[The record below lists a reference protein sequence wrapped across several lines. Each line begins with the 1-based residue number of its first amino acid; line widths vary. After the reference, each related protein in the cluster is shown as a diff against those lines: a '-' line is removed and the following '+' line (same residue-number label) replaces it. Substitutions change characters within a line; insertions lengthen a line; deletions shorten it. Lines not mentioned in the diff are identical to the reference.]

1 MQKPIQFLDDIQ
13 YPDDPE
19 AYWVFLFH
27 GFGADASDL
36 KNLSEVL
43 SPETKKI
50 NWVFP
55 NGIFSVPIGPMMTG
69 RAWWPLTLS
78 QLPTDWSVY
87 SPPELTELI
96 PAIWKMIDSFKIP
109 RNKLILGGFSQGS
122 MLATEI
128 YLSAPEIPAG
138 LISFSG
144 ALIRKNEWTQSLLKK
159 QKQAESSGQIL
170 KVFFSHG
177 EMDQVL
183 PSSGTQKLVQMFK
196 TYGFQ
201 CDVSSFR
208 GGHEIPLAAITKASA
223 YLSHLP

>member
-13 YPDDPE
+13 HPNDPD
-19 AYWVFLFH
+19 AYWVFMFH

-36 KNLSEVL
+36 KSLAEVL
-43 SPETKKI
+43 TPEGQKI
-50 NWVFP
+50 NWIFP
-55 NGIFSVPIGPMMTG
+55 NGIFTVPIGPMMTG

-78 QLPTDWSVY
+78 QLPTDWSLY
-87 SPPELTELI
+87 SPPELAQLI

-109 RNKLILGGFSQGS
+109 WNKIVLGGFSQGS

-128 YLSAPEIPAG
+128 YLSAPETPAG

-144 ALIRKNEWTQSLLKK
+144 ALIRKSDWTANLAKRQKEAEASGKSLK
-159 QKQAESSGQIL
+159 A
-170 KVFFSHG
+170 FFSHG

-196 TYGFQ
+196 THGFQ
-201 CDVSSFR
+201 CDISSFR
-208 GGHEIPLAAITKASA
+208 GGHEIPMPAIMKAQA
-223 YLSHLP
+223 YLSALP

>member
-1 MQKPIQFLDDIQ
+1 MQKPIQYLDDIQ
-13 YPDDPE
+13 HPHDAN

-36 KNLSEVL
+36 KNLSDVL
-43 SPETKKI
+43 TPLGQKI

-55 NGIFSVPIGPMMTG
+55 NGIFTVPIGSMMTG

-78 QLPTDWSVY
+78 QLPTDWSLY
-87 SPPELTELI
+87 SPPEMAQLL

-109 RNKLILGGFSQGS
+109 WNKIILGGFSQGS

-128 YLSAPEIPAG
+128 YLSAPQTPAG

-144 ALIRKNEWTQSLLKK
+144 ALIRKSEWTNGLVVR
-159 QKQAESSGQIL
+159 QKQAADSGQTL
-170 KVFFSHG
+170 KAYFSHG

-183 PSSGTQKLVQMFK
+183 PSSGTQKLIQMFK
-196 TYGFQ
+196 AHGYQ
-201 CDVSSFR
+201 CDFSSFR
-208 GGHEIPLAAITKASA
+208 GGHEIPMPAIAKAHA
-223 YLSHLP
+223 YLASLP

>member
-13 YPDDPE
+13 HPHDPD

-36 KNLSEVL
+36 KSLSEVL
-43 SPETKKI
+43 TPENKKI

-55 NGIFSVPIGPMMTG
+55 NGIFTVPIGPMMSG

-78 QLPTDWSVY
+78 QLPTDWSLY
-87 SPPELTELI
+87 SPPELDQLI
-96 PAIWKMIDSFKIP
+96 PAIWKMIDSFKVP
-109 RNKLILGGFSQGS
+109 WNKVILGGFSQGS

-128 YLSAPEIPAG
+128 YLSAPELPAG

-144 ALIRKNEWTQSLLKK
+144 ALIRKQEWTQSLAKR
-159 QKQAESSGQIL
+159 QKEAESSGQSL
-170 KVFFSHG
+170 KAFFSHG

-183 PSSGTQKLVQMFK
+183 PSSGTQKLIQMFK
-196 TYGFQ
+196 AHGYQ
-201 CDVSSFR
+201 CDFSSFR
-208 GGHEIPLAAITKASA
+208 GGHEIPMPAITKAHA
-223 YLSHLP
+223 YLSALP